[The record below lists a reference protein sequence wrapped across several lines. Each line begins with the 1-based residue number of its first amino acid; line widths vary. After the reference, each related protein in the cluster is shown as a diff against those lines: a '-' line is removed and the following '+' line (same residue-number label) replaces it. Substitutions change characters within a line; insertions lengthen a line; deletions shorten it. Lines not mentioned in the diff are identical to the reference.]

1 MNLANIIRGL
11 LNLERKIDVKYL
23 PSQGLFYND
32 DFGISIKRADSND
45 IKEYEEGYIK
55 DDLGIV
61 INKLKKI
68 VEKNTKFS
76 SEYNFNDVKSIDII
90 FLFLEIVRFTKG
102 KALQLKYFND
112 ETGNEEDIE
121 FSSSY
126 FNYFKPDIE
135 LSSNYDNELKEFNID
150 GYKFSL
156 PSIGVENCLTNY
168 LMSKSNTENASA
180 YNDYNYDFLF
190 FLSGKRKITFDEI
203 DNLIHIFNFDMDIT
217 EQKKVRKIIKMF
229 QPLQKYSLK
238 KEGKVIELNSKINLE
253 KIWK

>member
-1 MNLANIIRGL
+1 MNLTNIIRGL
-11 LNLERKIDVKYL
+11 LNLERKIDIKYL
-23 PSQGLFYND
+23 PSQGLFYKD
-32 DFGISIKRADSND
+32 DFDISIKRADSDD

-55 DDLGIV
+55 DDIAIV

-68 VEKNTKFS
+68 VEKNTRFS
-76 SEYNFNDVKSIDII
+76 LEYNFDDVKSIDII

-102 KALQLKYFND
+102 KALKLKYFND
-112 ETGNEEDIE
+112 ETGVEDNIE
-121 FSSSY
+121 FSTSF
-126 FNYFKPDIE
+126 FNYFIIDDYL
-135 LSSNYDNELKEFNID
+135 LSKYDNKLKEFNIND
-150 GYKFSL
+150 YKFSL

-168 LMSKSNTENASA
+168 LISKSNIENASA

-190 FLSGKRKITFDEI
+190 FLSGKKKLTFDEI

-229 QPLQKYSLK
+229 QQLLKYSLI
-238 KEGKVIELNSKINLE
+238 KEGKVIELKSKINLE